1 MTEEEMLL
9 ERAQE
14 SIKAAR
20 VLNQENIPNIAA
32 SRGYYAMF
40 YIAEALLLS
49 INLSFSSH
57 SAVIAAYGKEF
68 ARTKKLDPKFHHFLI
83 ASQDTRQIG
92 DYGVEENVSLSEAN
106 KVITWAEEFLKAA
119 QDYLS
124 KPMAG

>member
-1 MTEEEMLL
+1 MTEEELL
-9 ERAQE
+9 FERANQ
-14 SIKAAR
+14 SLRAAR
-20 VLNQENIPNIAA
+20 LLIQENLPNIAA

-49 INLSFSSH
+49 RNLSFSKH

-68 ARTKKLDPKFHHFLI
+68 ALTNDLDPKFHRYLI

-106 KVITWAEEFLKAA
+106 QIITWTEEFLEAA
-119 QDYLS
+119 KIYLS
-124 KPMAG
+124 R